1 MKFRHLVAVYE
12 TLKDKKKREIYDR
25 VLVEGLPDWRMP
37 IFYYRRMR
45 KIGLV
50 ESLAYLFVIVTV
62 FQYFIN
68 WAAYWEKNYSMSE
81 QLATQMKKIQ
91 KNAAKNKIDK
101 EPYLNDIC
109 KFFRNSRSL
118 SGFSGLDIAQ
128 NSLNLSHYLVIF
140 SSLNTDVIYE

>member
-12 TLKDKKKREIYDR
+12 TLKDKNKREIYDR

-62 FQYFIN
+62 FQYIIN
-68 WAAYWEKNYSMSE
+68 KAAYWEKQFSLSE
-81 QLATQMKKIQ
+81 QVATQVAVSKV
-91 KNAAKNKIDK
+91 
-101 EPYLNDIC
+101 
-109 KFFRNSRSL
+109 
-118 SGFSGLDIAQ
+118 
-128 NSLNLSHYLVIF
+128 SHSF
-140 SSLNTDVIYE
+140 